1 MDAVRVVG
9 PSRGDGCRRNLPRRT
24 RGHTERNMKAFT
36 TRLRPGGATEF
47 GYLPIGLGA
56 YPALSWLS

>member
-1 MDAVRVVG
+1 
-9 PSRGDGCRRNLPRRT
+9 
-24 RGHTERNMKAFT
+24 MKAFT